1 MLYSLCVILAAA
13 LALLAAFLHA
23 TWNIVVKQ
31 TSDRFLALWGQFA
44 FAGSFALI
52 TLVGWTLIDG
62 QPNISWWWS
71 IISGCGHLPYV
82 MLLAKAYDKN
92 DFSLQSLSTIPQL

>member
-1 MLYSLCVILAAA
+1 MLYSRCVILAAA

-31 TSDRFLALWGQFA
+31 TSDRFLALWGQFT

-52 TLVGWTLIDG
+52 ALVGWTLVDG

-82 MLLAKAYDKN
+82 M
-92 DFSLQSLSTIPQL
+92 